1 VPPKSQLYLC
11 AALLVAAV
19 ASAFS
24 GRMDPY
30 FLDVALGV
38 GISIVLAASLNLING
53 FTGQFSLGHAGFMAV
68 GAYTSAMVTTV
79 LGPKLGAS
87 AAVQQWA
94 VFPASL
100 ILGGLLAALA
110 GLAVGA
116 PSLRLKGDYLAI
128 VTLGFG
134 EIIRVIL
141 QNVEAVGG
149 ARGLVGVPSYTNLF
163 WTFGGAAVTVYVV
176 WGLLNSTYGRGFLA
190 VADDEVA
197 AEAMGLNT
205 TRYKITAFAVGSFFA
220 GVAGGLYAHLKGYL
234 NPSGFDFNKSIEI
247 VVMVILGG
255 MGKHVGV
262 IIAAILLTA
271 IQEPLRKFGDYRMI
285 LYSVLLIVLM
295 LTRPQGLF
303 VVPPIPNKS
312 QATSWAN
319 RCSLGTL
326 ILCWL
331 GMILIKGSFGR
342 LLQDHGLAVPTIWA
356 LGISGITWLAT
367 RGWVRTFGKPPTS
380 STSKA

>member
-1 VPPKSQLYLC
+1 MFPKSQVWLV
-11 AALLVAAV
+11 AVLLVAAG

-24 GRMDPY
+24 GRLDPY
-30 FLDVALGV
+30 VLDVAMGV
-38 GISIVLAASLNLING
+38 GIAIVLAASLNLING

-68 GAYTSAMVTTV
+68 GAYTSAMLTTT
-79 LGPKLGAS
+79 LGPKLGLS
-87 AAVQQWA
+87 AGVLQWV
-94 VFPASL
+94 VFPLSL
-100 ILGGLLAALA
+100 VAGGLLAALA

-176 WGLLNSTYGRGFLA
+176 WGLLNSTFGRGFLA

-205 TRYKITAFAVGSFFA
+205 TRYKITAFVVGSFFA

-234 NPSGFDFNKSIEI
+234 NPAGFSFDKSIEI

-255 MGKHVGV
+255 MGRHVGV
-262 IIAAILLTA
+262 ILAAILLTVLT
-271 IQEPLRKFGDYRMI
+271 EVLRKFGDYRMI
-285 LYSVLLIVLM
+285 LYSLLLIVLM

-303 VVPPIPNKS
+303 
-312 QATSWAN
+312 
-319 RCSLGTL
+319 
-326 ILCWL
+326 
-331 GMILIKGSFGR
+331 
-342 LLQDHGLAVPTIWA
+342 
-356 LGISGITWLAT
+356 TWPLWK
-367 RGWVRTFGKPPTS
+367 R
-380 STSKA
+380 KAA